1 MLLQTQVFFHYAELQ
16 IIYILELNWI
26 SDWLLNLIVMQF
38 QIVVKVEI

>member
-1 MLLQTQVFFHYAELQ
+1 MLLQAQVFFHYAKLQ